1 MTQILLTDRVSPRPR
16 KRHTANFVATLCGC
30 LLSLTSWAEPSLS
43 VTGAALIAAPQLSRA
58 LGAPGVF
65 SSAQDSVG
73 SIDGDDIRV
82 LVWNVHKGI
91 DSNWIGDFRSMAS
104 DSDLVL
110 LQEAHLHTGFA
121 DGLEQL
127 PRWDMVDAWNLDG
140 FPTGVLTA
148 SNATPLSVRALE
160 QREPLLRT
168 DKSALVTE
176 YRLGGTRQTLLV
188 ANMHSINFTI
198 NTRAFRAQLVA
209 VAELLQ
215 QHDGPVILSGDL
227 NTWRG
232 ERRAIVDEIAAS
244 LKLTE
249 VPFDGPRRQ
258 FGRFPL
264 DHLFYRGLLLL
275 DSEVPA
281 VGSSDHNPLLVTF
294 RNPGWYW
301 RDSP

>member
-1 MTQILLTDRVSPRPR
+1 MNRASSRQRARPS
-16 KRHTANFVATLCGC
+16 AGSAAVALCCC
-30 LLSLTSWAEPSLS
+30 LLSLTAWAEPSPS
-43 VTGAALIAAPQLSRA
+43 VSNPHPLAALQLSRA

-65 SSAQDSVG
+65 SNSEESIT

-91 DSNWIGDFRSMAS
+91 DRNWIGDFRAMAS

-110 LQEAHLHTGFA
+110 LQEAHLHAGFA
-121 DGLEQL
+121 DGLVHL

-140 FPTGVLTA
+140 QPTGVLTA
-148 SNATPLSVRALE
+148 SHATPLSVRALE

-168 DKSALVTE
+168 DKSALLTE
-176 YRLGGTRQTLLV
+176 YRLVGTPETLLV
-188 ANMHSINFTI
+188 ANMHAINFTI
-198 NTRAFRAQLVA
+198 NTRAFRAQLTA
-209 VAELLQ
+209 VAELLR
-215 QHDGPVILSGDL
+215 QHDGPLIWSGDL

-244 LKLTE
+244 LGLTE
-249 VPFDGPRRQ
+249 VLFDGPRKQ

-275 DSEVPA
+275 DSKVPA

-294 RNPGWYW
+294 RNPGSSWG
-301 RDSP
+301 DSP